1 MEFDL
6 ALDVEKKEILVVDD
20 DPYLRELMAIT
31 LEDQDFDVFLA
42 EHGMNAQEV
51 LSRRKPHLI
60 ILDMMMP
67 VMDGL
72 EFLKW
77 LREEQKSNIPVI
89 VMTAFDGDQKIDQLT
104 SVGVSSILIKPVPV
118 HKLLKVVRENI
129 G

>member
-129 G
+129 R

>member
-51 LSRRKPHLI
+51 LSRRKPNLI

-89 VMTAFDGDQKIDQLT
+89 VMTAFDGDQKIDQLS

-118 HKLLKVVRENI
+118 HKLLKVVREHM